1 MTLAKEKNLS
11 AIHHQGEIP
20 LKKFFCFL
28 ILLIFSLK
36 AAFADTAHEV
46 KPKETLTSIARQ
58 YGVSMKEIL
67 SANSIDD
74 PDKIHTGQILVIP
87 LKTEH
92 LSDTTYEVKSGDTL
106 CSISRKYGIS
116 LQEILSENSLTED
129 DKIKTG
135 DILRIPTGFTIEGPT
150 HCVKE
155 GETLSSIAKDYGISV
170 ISLSNANSIA
180 NPNRLRS
187 GRLLI
192 IPVEDNTKEAINIF
206 GESAVIKETVAT
218 LKGKPSKDGE
228 TVTQAV
234 MGDIVSIK
242 EISGDWY
249 FIRTTEGYFGWV
261 EGIILAPVTEENK
274 TSDKIIVSALIA
286 DISYEPEEASDY
298 CGHAVMGSTL
308 TLIKKDEKWVEVMLP
323 SGQKGWIM
331 EEQVMFNPR
340 TPQEAGE
347 IVKTAKMYLSVPYL
361 WGGTTSLGVDCS
373 GFIFTVYKMNGYI
386 IPRDAESQFNYCEK
400 IEDEKLLPGDLVFF
414 TTYLPGPSHVGIY
427 LGDKRFIHASS
438 SKGVTISSI
447 DGDYYKCR
455 YLGGGRIKEIVGM
468 TIK

>member
-1 MTLAKEKNLS
+1 
-11 AIHHQGEIP
+11 
-20 LKKFFCFL
+20 
-28 ILLIFSLK
+28 
-36 AAFADTAHEV
+36 
-46 KPKETLTSIARQ
+46 
-58 YGVSMKEIL
+58 
-67 SANSIDD
+67 
-74 PDKIHTGQILVIP
+74 
-87 LKTEH
+87 
-92 LSDTTYEVKSGDTL
+92 
-106 CSISRKYGIS
+106 
-116 LQEILSENSLTED
+116 
-129 DKIKTG
+129 
-135 DILRIPTGFTIEGPT
+135 
-150 HCVKE
+150 
-155 GETLSSIAKDYGISV
+155 
-170 ISLSNANSIA
+170 
-180 NPNRLRS
+180 
-187 GRLLI
+187 
-192 IPVEDNTKEAINIF
+192 
-206 GESAVIKETVAT
+206 
-218 LKGKPSKDGE
+218 
-228 TVTQAV
+228 
-234 MGDIVSIK
+234 
-242 EISGDWY
+242 
-249 FIRTTEGYFGWV
+249 
-261 EGIILAPVTEENK
+261 
-274 TSDKIIVSALIA
+274 
-286 DISYEPEEASDY
+286 
-298 CGHAVMGSTL
+298 MGSTL

-400 IEDEKLLPGDLVFF
+400 IEDEKLLPGDFVFF